1 MFPYPVVQKHN
12 RRNTMPLFPSI
23 ATGSMYATATIIALV
38 LVVFNTD
45 VTRTTTT
52 HAFTTTTTTTSFTTF
67 PLTSPGRSSSS
78 SLSMVLEKP
87 RPKAI
92 PKTEPVAIKT
102 KKISKLELLKVDSH
116 NLVHPLKEEL
126 ATEHIGIS
134 KDAYQIMKYH
144 GSYQQSSREK
154 KKGPKDYQFM
164 LRLKQP
170 AGELPPDLYRL
181 LDDLSAKHGQG
192 DLRATTRQCFQLHG
206 IMKGSLKTVISS
218 IMNIGSSTV
227 GACGDVNRNVMVS
240 PAPFVSKDYE
250 YVREYAK
257 VFAHL
262 FRPMTSAFT
271 ELWLDG
277 EKVATAELW
286 GKEVGEKFNID
297 DAMTYDSGRGVVLDH
312 PREPLYGDR
321 YLPRKFKIGVTVP
334 GDNSLDIYT
343 NDIGCVV
350 IMNEDT
356 NELEGFNVMVG
367 GGMGRTHNKETTFAR
382 AADHMGFVPKEDIM
396 EVLKCVLAAQ
406 RDHGNRDVRAN
417 ARMKYLVHTL
427 GIDNFKTL
435 VESYFG
441 KKIAPWRDMQEWKY
455 SDWMGWWEQGDGKLF
470 YGLHVDNGRVHD
482 VGDFRLKS
490 CLRAVVDK
498 YNLPMIMSPT
508 QSILFKD
515 IKPEDKEG
523 FEQILADH
531 GIQSL
536 EEIDPLARLSMA
548 CPALPLCG
556 LAQTEAERIM
566 PSYIERMRSVM
577 ETLGIGDEEIL
588 MRMTGCPNGCARPYM
603 AELAFVGDGP
613 KSYQIWLGG
622 SPVLTRTAWPFKAK
636 MKNDDLEVTMEPILM
651 MFKEQKQEFEA
662 FGDFCHRVGAD
673 AIEKYSESYKVIGS
687 YNPNNFYENKKQKK

>member
-1 MFPYPVVQKHN
+1 
-12 RRNTMPLFPSI
+12 
-23 ATGSMYATATIIALV
+23 
-38 LVVFNTD
+38 
-45 VTRTTTT
+45 
-52 HAFTTTTTTTSFTTF
+52 
-67 PLTSPGRSSSS
+67 
-78 SLSMVLEKP
+78 MVLEKP
-87 RPKAI
+87 KPKAME
-92 PKTEPVAIKT
+92 KE
-102 KKISKLELLKVDSH
+102 KKLAKIEVLKSNSEHLIV
-116 NLVHPLKEEL
+116 PLKEQLTTDE
-126 ATEHIGIS
+126 ISVS
-134 KDAYQIMKYH
+134 KDAMQILKYH
-144 GSYQQSSREK
+144 GSYMQTDREK
-154 KKGPKDYQFM
+154 KGKPKDFQFM

-170 AGELPPDLYRL
+170 AGEMPANLYRL
-181 LDDLSAKHGQG
+181 VDDLCDKYGQN
-192 DLRATTRQCFQLHG
+192 DVRATTRQCFQIHG
-206 IMKGSLKTVISS
+206 IMKGDLKTVIAS

-227 GACGDVNRNVMVS
+227 GACGDVSRNVMITPATFSS
-240 PAPFVSKDYE
+240 PDYKYANEYSKI
-250 YVREYAK
+250 
-257 VFAHL
+257 FAHL
-262 FRPMTSAFT
+262 FRPMTPAFSQI
-271 ELWLDG
+271 WLDG
-277 EKVATAELW
+277 EKAATVETW
-286 GKEVGEKFNID
+286 GKEVEHHNID
-297 DAMTYDSGRGVVLDH
+297 EAMTYDSGRGVVLDH

-356 NELEGFNVMVG
+356 IELEGFNVMVG

-396 EVLKCVLAAQ
+396 ECLKSILAAQ

-427 GIDNFKTL
+427 GIDQFTTL

-441 KKIAPWRDMQEWKY
+441 KKIQPWRDMQEWKY

-498 YNLPMIMSPT
+498 YNLPMILSPT
-508 QSILFKD
+508 QSIIFRD
-515 IKPEDKEG
+515 INPEDKEG
-523 FEQILADH
+523 FETILQDH

-577 ETLGIGDEEIL
+577 NKVGVNDEEIL
-588 MRMTGCPNGCARPYM
+588 IRMTGCPNGCARPYM

-613 KSYQIWLGG
+613 KSYQVWLGG

-636 MKNDDLEVTMEPILM
+636 MKNVDLEITMEPILM

-662 FGDFCHRVGAD
+662 FGDFCHRVGAEALED
-673 AIEKYSESYKVIGS
+673 YSEH
-687 YNPNNFYENKKQKK
+687 YECSTDDDSASPASVTTASKKAPKATLKTATTAQSKKAQTAVVA

>member
-1 MFPYPVVQKHN
+1 M
-12 RRNTMPLFPSI
+12 
-23 ATGSMYATATIIALV
+23 G
-38 LVVFNTD
+38 
-45 VTRTTTT
+45 
-52 HAFTTTTTTTSFTTF
+52 
-67 PLTSPGRSSSS
+67 
-78 SLSMVLEKP
+78 
-87 RPKAI
+87 
-92 PKTEPVAIKT
+92 
-102 KKISKLELLKVDSH
+102 
-116 NLVHPLKEEL
+116 
-126 ATEHIGIS
+126 
-134 KDAYQIMKYH
+134 
-144 GSYQQSSREK
+144 
-154 KKGPKDYQFM
+154 
-164 LRLKQP
+164 
-170 AGELPPDLYRL
+170 
-181 LDDLSAKHGQG
+181 
-192 DLRATTRQCFQLHG
+192 
-206 IMKGSLKTVISS
+206 
-218 IMNIGSSTV
+218 
-227 GACGDVNRNVMVS
+227 
-240 PAPFVSKDYE
+240 
-250 YVREYAK
+250 
-257 VFAHL
+257 
-262 FRPMTSAFT
+262 
-271 ELWLDG
+271 WLDG

-286 GKEVGEKFNID
+286 GKEMGEKFNID

-508 QSILFKD
+508 QSIVFKD

-548 CPALPLCG
+548 CPALPLC
-556 LAQTEAERIM
+556 
-566 PSYIERMRSVM
+566 
-577 ETLGIGDEEIL
+577 
-588 MRMTGCPNGCARPYM
+588 
-603 AELAFVGDGP
+603 ELAFVGDGP

-687 YNPNNFYENKKQKK
+687 YNP

>member
-1 MFPYPVVQKHN
+1 MKVP
-12 RRNTMPLFPSI
+12 
-23 ATGSMYATATIIALV
+23 II
-38 LVVFNTD
+38 
-45 VTRTTTT
+45 
-52 HAFTTTTTTTSFTTF
+52 TTTSVVSTAVAALLLANNSFAFTVSIKSY
-67 PLTSPGRSSSS
+67 TSASASQ
-78 SLSMVLEKP
+78 LNMVLEKP
-87 RPKAI
+87 RPKSI
-92 PKTEPVAIKT
+92 PKTIPVVKKATATITPKSKPKKANKK
-102 KKISKLELLKVDSH
+102 KKISKLEILKTESD

-126 ATEHIGIS
+126 VTESIGIS

-154 KKGPKDYQFM
+154 RRGVKDYQFM

-181 LDDLSAKHGQG
+181 LDDLSLKHGQG
-192 DLRATTRQCFQLHG
+192 DLRATTRQCFQMHG

-227 GACGDVNRNVMVS
+227 GACGDVNRNVMTS

-262 FRPMTSAFT
+262 FRPMTPAFS
-271 ELWLDG
+271 EIWLDG
-277 EKVATAELW
+277 EKVATSELW
-286 GKEVGEKFNID
+286 GKEVEKHNID
-297 DAMTYDSGRGVVLDH
+297 EAMVYDSGRGIILDH
-312 PREPLYGDR
+312 PKEPLYGDR

-350 IMNEDT
+350 IMNEET

-396 EVLKCVLAAQ
+396 ECLKSILAAQ

-427 GIDNFKTL
+427 GIDHFRTL

-441 KKIAPWRDMQEWKY
+441 KKIQPWREMQEWKY
-455 SDWMGWWEQGDGKLF
+455 SDWMGWWEQGDGNLF
-470 YGLHVDNGRVHD
+470 YGLHIDNGRVKD
-482 VGDFRLKS
+482 EGDFRLKS

-508 QSILFKD
+508 QSILFRD

-523 FEQILADH
+523 FEKILDEH
-531 GIQSL
+531 GIVPL
-536 EEIDPLARLSMA
+536 EQVDPLARLSMA

-577 ETLGIGDEEIL
+577 EKVGVEDEEIL

-613 KSYQIWLGG
+613 KSYQVWLGG

-636 MKNDDLEVTMEPILM
+636 MKNTDLEETMEPILM
-651 MFKEQKQEFEA
+651 MFKEKRQEFEA

-673 AIEKYSESYKVIGS
+673 AIEQYCDNYKPIAICS
-687 YNPNNFYENKKQKK
+687 A

>member
-1 MFPYPVVQKHN
+1 MKIIV
-12 RRNTMPLFPSI
+12 RSI
-23 ATGSMYATATIIALV
+23 A
-38 LVVFNTD
+38 VVVACLLSAD
-45 VTRTTTT
+45 VSF
-52 HAFTTTTTTTSFTTF
+52 AFTSSTKGLYTTTS
-67 PLTSPGRSSSS
+67 SSSQ
-78 SLSMVLEKP
+78 LSMVLEKP
-87 RPKAI
+87 KE
-92 PKTEPVAIKT
+92 KTG
-102 KKISKLELLKVDSH
+102 KKISKLEILKVDSD
-116 NLVHPLKEEL
+116 NLIHPLKEEL
-126 ATEHIGIS
+126 TTDSIGIS

-144 GSYQQSSREK
+144 GSYQQSNREAK
-154 KKGPKDYQFM
+154 RGKVKDYQFM

-181 LDDLSAKHGQG
+181 LDDLSINHGQG
-192 DLRATTRQCFQLHG
+192 DLRATTRQCFQMHG

-286 GKEVGEKFNID
+286 GKEVIEKGHKID
-297 DAMTYDSGRGVVLDH
+297 EDMLYDSGRGIILDH
-312 PREPLYGDR
+312 PKEPLYGDR

-350 IMNEDT
+350 IMDPVT
-356 NELEGFNVMVG
+356 DELLGFNVMVG

-382 AADHMGFVPKEDIM
+382 AADHMGFVPKEDIN
-396 EVLKCVLAAQ
+396 ECLKSILAAQ

-427 GIDNFKTL
+427 GIDNFKVL

-441 KKIAPWRDMQEWKY
+441 KKIQPWREIQEWKY

-490 CLRAVVDK
+490 AMRAIVDK

-508 QSILFKD
+508 QSIIFKD
-515 IKPEDKEG
+515 IKPEDKAG
-523 FEQILADH
+523 FETILSEH
-531 GIQSL
+531 GIKKL
-536 EEIDPLARLSMA
+536 EEIDPLARLAMA

-566 PSYIERMRSVM
+566 PSYIERMRAVM
-577 ETLGIGDEEIL
+577 NKVGVDDEEIL
-588 MRMTGCPNGCARPYM
+588 IRMTGCPNGCARPYM

-613 KSYQIWLGG
+613 KSYQVWLGG
-622 SPVLTRTAWPFKAK
+622 SPVLTRTAWPFKAR
-636 MKNDDLEVTMEPILM
+636 MNTNDLEITMEPILT
-651 MFKEQKQEFEA
+651 MFRDQRQEFEA
-662 FGDFCHRVGAD
+662 FGDFCHRVGAEE
-673 AIEKYSESYKVIGS
+673 IEKYSESFAV
-687 YNPNNFYENKKQKK
+687 